1 MKIKVRIAIVSAV
14 VICLAALWWITGSQI
29 GLAKMTYSQFL
40 EQVRAGQVTSVIVID
55 SKSGATRAT
64 CRLRDGK
71 TVQTVLPSNYA
82 VALAA
87 MQDKL
92 VNIDIQGPS
101 FFINADPFLL
111 LLGVWILVVV
121 GKFPHRIRAL

>member
-1 MKIKVRIAIVSAV
+1 MKIAIFSVAM
-14 VICLAALWWITGSQI
+14 ICLVELWWTTVGSRPSV
-29 GLAKMTYSQFL
+29 AKLTYSQLL
-40 EQVRAGQVTSVIVID
+40 EQVGAGQVASVIVID

-71 TVQTVLPSNYA
+71 TVQTVLPSDYR

-92 VNIDIQGPS
+92 VNIEIQGPS
-101 FFINADPFLL
+101 FFINAAPFLL
-111 LLGVWILVVV
+111 LLGGWILAVIF
-121 GKFPHRIRAL
+121 KFPNRIRAL